1 MNAGRRC
8 LFGPAGNSVS
18 FYEDGNKSTVQAF
31 AWLKER
37 GLDAYEYQA
46 GKGLYVS
53 DETFKA
59 IREKAEENG
68 IAVSLHAP
76 YFISLSSQ
84 DDEIRNKSVKYIVQ
98 SASAADLLGADIF
111 VVHSGSTAKLDR
123 EEALKKAEDSLEKSA
138 AALIEG
144 GYKAKAGLE
153 TMGKANQRGTVEE
166 VIRRWGICP
175 QMYYPVV
182 DFGHLNA
189 RTLGGI
195 KTEDD
200 YKRIFNAIAEG
211 LSPEHAENLHCH
223 FSKIEYTG
231 MGEKKHLTFEDEN
244 FGPDERLFIKAV
256 VSLGVT
262 PTVICESAGTMAED
276 ARRLK
281 DIYEEMIDEV

>member
-1 MNAGRRC
+1 M
-8 LFGPAGNSVS
+8 FGPAGNSVS

-153 TMGKANQRGTVEE
+153 TMGKA
-166 VIRRWGICP
+166 
-175 QMYYPVV
+175 
-182 DFGHLNA
+182 
-189 RTLGGI
+189 
-195 KTEDD
+195 
-200 YKRIFNAIAEG
+200 
-211 LSPEHAENLHCH
+211 
-223 FSKIEYTG
+223 
-231 MGEKKHLTFEDEN
+231 
-244 FGPDERLFIKAV
+244 
-256 VSLGVT
+256 
-262 PTVICESAGTMAED
+262 
-276 ARRLK
+276 
-281 DIYEEMIDEV
+281 